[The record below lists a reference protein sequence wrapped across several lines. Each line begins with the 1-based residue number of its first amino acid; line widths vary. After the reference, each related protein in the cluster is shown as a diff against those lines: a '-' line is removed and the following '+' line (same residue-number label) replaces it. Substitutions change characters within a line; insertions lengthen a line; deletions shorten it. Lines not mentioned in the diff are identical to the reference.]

1 MSKVWLSHNVM
12 SSNRFSKM
20 NLRPVLGPIIWDF
33 CVICS
38 FSIIHRVWYIKYH
51 FFQSCLEF
59 SKIAKQKTFAFSS
72 TLWITGSD
80 KLWGRLATQFFP
92 LFFGSQDI
100 WVMPVWTDHFR
111 GIPYLGRHL
120 ETTYGEKHQR
130 QDRQN
135 WHLNLTFQDT
145 CVTCR
150 AAFTI
155 LAMFLCYLYNI
166 FNCIVEH
173 EDNDQLEDHNGEFTE
188 KEWVRGRLDWITLL
202 PLQDSTKGTSTKSLK
217 IQI

>member
-1 MSKVWLSHNVM
+1 MLSKKKCPLCVSFPTKNSWTNVLDSANWFELLNGINLS
-12 SSNRFSKM
+12 FY
-20 NLRPVLGPIIWDF
+20 RPG
-33 CVICS
+33 
-38 FSIIHRVWYIKYH
+38 R
-51 FFQSCLEF
+51 
-59 SKIAKQKTFAFSS
+59 
-72 TLWITGSD
+72 D

-188 KEWVRGRLDWITLL
+188 KKCVRGRLDWITLL

>member
-1 MSKVWLSHNVM
+1 MERLV
-12 SSNRFSKM
+12 F
-20 NLRPVLGPIIWDF
+20 GWDF
-33 CVICS
+33 EVDAWSKFWNLIKICVWTCDMN
-38 FSIIHRVWYIKYH
+38 
-51 FFQSCLEF
+51 
-59 SKIAKQKTFAFSS
+59 S
-72 TLWITGSD
+72 TLGSVVPLAMFTD
-80 KLWGRLATQFFP
+80 QGGMWGRLATQFFP
-92 LFFGSQDI
+92 FFGSQDI
-100 WVMPVWTDHFR
+100 WVMPVWTDHFW
-111 GIPYLGRHL
+111 GIPYFGRHL
-120 ETTYGEKHQR
+120 EITSGEEHQR

-135 WHLNLTFQDT
+135 WHVNLTFQDT

-188 KEWVRGRLDWITLL
+188 KKCVRGRLDWITLL
-202 PLQDSTKGTSTKSLK
+202 PLQDSTKGASTKSLK

>member
-1 MSKVWLSHNVM
+1 MRMFSASPTTFVFATHNFYIISSYQVHHFQHAILAPRAAWPRSVILYIQYLPSLLSD
-12 SSNRFSKM
+12 SWQ
-20 NLRPVLGPIIWDF
+20 G
-33 CVICS
+33 
-38 FSIIHRVWYIKYH
+38 
-51 FFQSCLEF
+51 
-59 SKIAKQKTFAFSS
+59 
-72 TLWITGSD
+72 
-80 KLWGRLATQFFP
+80 
-92 LFFGSQDI
+92 
-100 WVMPVWTDHFR
+100 
-111 GIPYLGRHL
+111 
-120 ETTYGEKHQR
+120 R

-188 KEWVRGRLDWITLL
+188 KKCVRGRLDWITLL